1 MRWLPF
7 GILVVVV
14 LALQVSVAAA
24 VRIPVGRGGLALAVD
39 LPAVLAVLVALR
51 ARRATD
57 AALAGWVLGLCI
69 DLAVTGVPL
78 GLHAVTFAMAAGL
91 ICQIR
96 PAVFPDSVL
105 TQALLVGGFCLIAH
119 GPARLFVNL
128 YVRPDAAHLGRDLL
142 QVLLVALG
150 SGVAG
155 PVVLAVG
162 KRADWLIMDQPSWRR
177 R

>member
-24 VRIPVGRGGLALAVD
+24 VRIPVGRGGLVIGVD
-39 LPAVLAVLVALR
+39 LPAILAVLVALR
-51 ARRATD
+51 TRNATD
-57 AALAGWVLGLCI
+57 AALAGWVLGLSV

-96 PAVFPDSVL
+96 PAVFTDSLL

-128 YVRPDAAHLGRDLL
+128 YVRPEAVHLGSDLL
-142 QVLLVALG
+142 QVLLVATG
-150 SGVAG
+150 TGAVA
-155 PVVLAVG
+155 PAVLAAG
-162 KRADWLIMDQPSWRR
+162 KRTDWLIMDQPSWRR
-177 R
+177 